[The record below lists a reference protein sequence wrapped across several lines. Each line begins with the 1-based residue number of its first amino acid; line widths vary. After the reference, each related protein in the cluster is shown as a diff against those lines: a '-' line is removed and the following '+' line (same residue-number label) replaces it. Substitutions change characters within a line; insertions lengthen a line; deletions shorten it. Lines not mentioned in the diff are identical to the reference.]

1 MRSWKSHFNKRQR
14 PIKFIIVGFWN
25 SVFGYGMFY
34 LLDTLFLSLFQ
45 VRYMAYMSA
54 LTLAQIL
61 CVISAYLFHKHITF
75 ESIAKGRA
83 MGMEFIRFVFT
94 YGVTFC
100 VYLLMLPVLAEVF
113 HIEPKI
119 AMFLLVAVTTLMS
132 YFGHSRYSF
141 KY

>member
-1 MRSWKSHFNKRQR
+1 MRSWKSHFNKR

-25 SVFGYGMFY
+25 SVFGYVLFY
-34 LLDTLFLSLFQ
+34 LLDTLFLRFFQ

-54 LTLAQIL
+54 LILAQIL
-61 CVISAYLFHKHITF
+61 CIINAYIFHKHITF
-75 ESIAKGRA
+75 ESITKGRA

-94 YGVTFC
+94 YGVTVC
-100 VYLLMLPVLAEVF
+100 VYLFMLPILAEFF
-113 HIEPKI
+113 HVEPKI
-119 AMFLLVAVTTLMS
+119 AMFLLVAVTTLVS